1 MYNTFA
7 ILDNMIYHCW
17 AWVNSES
24 LRMTGTCPCVI
35 IVVTLVTSLLPQV
48 SDYQIVLQGGNGCK
62 GKKLYVGEMVEGT
75 HAWKNLNKFGFS
87 LT

>member
-35 IVVTLVTSLLPQV
+35 L
-48 SDYQIVLQGGNGCK
+48 
-62 GKKLYVGEMVEGT
+62 GEMVEGT